1 MIDELE
7 QLKTLLWKEWDPIGV
22 NDMEDAKD
30 EYDSYAFQIF
40 VMLNEGRA
48 EEDVMSYLNWLETDH
63 IGLGLSGKNEK
74 IVDRIFEI
82 HRSGR

>member
-30 EYDSYAFQIF
+30 EYDSYASQIF
-40 VMLNEGRA
+40 VMLKEGRTEA
-48 EEDVMSYLNWLETDH
+48 DVVSYLNWLETDH

-74 IVDRIFEI
+74 IVCRIFEI

>member
-1 MIDELE
+1 MINELE

-22 NDMEDAKD
+22 NDMEDHKD
-30 EYDSYAFQIF
+30 EYDSYAFEIF
-40 VMLNEGRA
+40 VMLNEGRT
-48 EEDVMSYLNWLETDH
+48 EEDVMSYLNWLETDC

-82 HRSGR
+82 HRSGK